1 MTTVESAKELLAF
14 HKGLVSISCI
24 TENEVDCTNYLEQYL
39 TKLGYTVELQE
50 IAPGRE
56 NVLAYLGPKGGPGR
70 NPRVLFNTH
79 IDVVPPY
86 IEYREDEENVY
97 GRGSSDA
104 KGCMAAQ
111 VQAVEELRKEGKIQV
126 GDVGFLFVVG
136 EEVDHIGMVKA
147 NDLGL
152 SPDYLIVGEPTESRL
167 ALGHKGVLRLN
178 ITIEGKA
185 AHSGYPELGV
195 SANEKM
201 IDLLSKLKA
210 VEWPKDDYFGQT
222 TLNFGT
228 IQGGLAANI
237 VPAQCKAGLAF
248 RIATSTQEVLDLVEG
263 IIPKEQQ
270 LKDKITIERLTC
282 WEPVRCHAVEG
293 FETFVANYFTDIPSF
308 TTAKHSLLFGPGSIL
323 CAHAPDEYIN
333 KKELIAAVGSY
344 KDIVLK
350 LFEESKQK

>member
-1 MTTVESAKELLAF
+1 MTSKESIQQLFDF

-24 TENEVDCTNYLEQYL
+24 TENESPCTAYLHQYL
-39 TKLGYTVELQE
+39 TGLGYTVELQQ
-50 IAPGRE
+50 ISPGRE
-56 NVLAYLGPKGGPGR
+56 NVLAYLGTNR

-104 KGCMAAQ
+104 KGSMASQ
-111 VQAVEELRKEGKIQV
+111 VQAVEELRREGKIKE

-152 SPDYLIVGEPTESRL
+152 TPDYLIVGEPTESRL

-178 ITIEGKA
+178 ISLEGKA
-185 AHSGYPELGV
+185 GHSGHPELGI
-195 SANEKM
+195 SA
-201 IDLLSKLKA
+201 IDRLLDILQSLRA
-210 VEWPKDDYFGQT
+210 LDLPESSYFGKT
-222 TLNFGT
+222 TMNIGT
-228 IQGGLAANI
+228 IEGGLAANI
-237 VPAQCKAGLAF
+237 IPAHAKAGISF
-248 RIATSTQEVLDLVEG
+248 RIATSTQEVLDLVDTV
-263 IIPKEQQ
+263 IPHEKQIAE
-270 LKDKITIERLTC
+270 KITVERLTC
-282 WEPVRCHAVEG
+282 WEPVRCHSVPG

-308 TTAKHSLLFGPGSIL
+308 TSAKKSLLFGPGSIL
-323 CAHAPDEYIN
+323 CAHAPHEFIN
-333 KKELIAAVGSY
+333 KKELIAAVASY

-350 LFEESKQK
+350 VLAEAEE

>member
-1 MTTVESAKELLAF
+1 MATKESAQELLDF

-24 TENEVDCTNYLEQYL
+24 TENESPCTKFLNEHL

-56 NVLAYLGPKGGPGR
+56 NVLAYLGKNR
-70 NPRVLFNTH
+70 NPTILFNTH

-111 VQAVEELRKEGKIQV
+111 VQAVEELRKEGKIKE

-152 SPDYLIVGEPTESRL
+152 SPEYLVVGEPTESRL

-178 ITIEGKA
+178 ISIEGKA

-195 SANEKM
+195 SANDKL
-201 IDLLSKLKA
+201 IDILYQLKA
-210 VEWPKDDYFGQT
+210 LKLPKDDYFGET
-222 TLNFGT
+222 TMNIGV
-228 IQGGLAANI
+228 ISGGLAANI
-237 VPAQCKAGLAF
+237 VPAFAKAGISF
-248 RIATSTQEVLDLVEG
+248 RIATSTKEVLDLVNQVLPEEKL
-263 IIPKEQQ
+263 IE
-270 LKDKITIERLTC
+270 DKISIERLTC
-282 WEPVRCHAVEG
+282 WEPVRCHSVPG
-293 FETFVANYFTDIPSF
+293 FNTFVANYFTDIPSF
-308 TTAKHSLLFGPGSIL
+308 TTAKHSLLYGPGSIL
-323 CAHAPDEYIN
+323 CAHAPHEYIN

-350 LFEESKQK
+350 LLAEYKQ

>member
-1 MTTVESAKELLAF
+1 MTTPESAKEVLAF
-14 HKGLVSISCI
+14 HKGLVSIDCI
-24 TENEVDCTNYLEQYL
+24 TENESPCTNYLHSYL

-56 NVLAYLGPKGGPGR
+56 NVLAYLGKGR

-86 IEYREDEENVY
+86 IPYREDEENVY

-111 VQAVEELRKEGKIQV
+111 VHAVEELRKEGKV
-126 GDVGFLFVVG
+126 KEGDVGFLFVVG
-136 EEVDHIGMVKA
+136 EEVDHIGMVEA
-147 NDLGL
+147 NSLGL
-152 SPDYLIVGEPTESRL
+152 TPDYLIVGEPTESRL

-178 ITIEGKA
+178 ISIEGKA
-185 AHSGYPELGV
+185 AHSGYPELGI
-195 SANEKM
+195 SANDKL
-201 IDLLSKLKA
+201 IDLLSKFLALKL
-210 VEWPKDDYFGQT
+210 PKDDYFGQT
-222 TLNFGT
+222 TMNIGT

-237 VPAQCKAGLAF
+237 VPAFATAGISF
-248 RIATSTQEVLDLVEG
+248 RIATSTKDVLDLVDT
-263 IIPKEQQ
+263 ILTKEKQIQ
-270 LKDKITIERLTC
+270 DKIKVEQVTC
-282 WEPVRCHAVEG
+282 WEPVRCHIVPG

-308 TTAKHSLLFGPGSIL
+308 TTAKQSLLYGPGSIL
-323 CAHAPDEYIN
+323 CAHAPHEYIN

-350 LFEESKQK
+350 LFSELEQ

>member
-1 MTTVESAKELLAF
+1 MTTPESAKELLAF

-24 TENEVDCTNYLEQYL
+24 TENESPCTQYL
-39 TKLGYTVELQE
+39 HAHLTNLGYTVELQT
-50 IAPGRE
+50 ISPGRE
-56 NVLAYLGPKGGPGR
+56 NVLAYLGKGR
-70 NPRVLFNTH
+70 NPRILFNTH

-111 VQAVEELRKEGKIQV
+111 VQAVEELRKEGKV
-126 GDVGFLFVVG
+126 KEGDIGFLFVVG

-152 SPDYLIVGEPTESRL
+152 TPDYLIVGEPTESRL

-185 AHSGYPELGV
+185 AHSGYPELGI
-195 SANEKM
+195 SANDKM
-201 IDLLSKLKA
+201 IELLHKLKSLKLP
-210 VEWPKDDYFGQT
+210 EDDYFGKT
-222 TLNFGT
+222 TMNIGT
-228 IQGGLAANI
+228 INGGLAANI
-237 VPAQCKAGLAF
+237 VPALSKAGISF
-248 RIATSTQEVLDLVEG
+248 RIATSTQEVLDLVEQV
-263 IIPKEQQ
+263 IPHEQQ

-282 WEPVRCHAVEG
+282 WEPVRCHSVPG

-308 TTAKHSLLFGPGSIL
+308 TTAKHSLLYGPGSIL
-323 CAHAPDEYIN
+323 CAHAPHEYIN

-350 LFEESKQK
+350 LFAESL

>member
-1 MTTVESAKELLAF
+1 MTTPESVQELLAF

-24 TENEVDCTNYLEQYL
+24 TENESPCTQYLHSHL
-39 TKLGYTVELQE
+39 TKLGYTVELQT
-50 IAPGRE
+50 ISPGRE
-56 NVLAYLGPKGGPGR
+56 NVLAYLGKGR

-111 VQAVEELRKEGKIQV
+111 VQAVEELRKDGLVKE

-152 SPDYLIVGEPTESRL
+152 TPDYLIVGEPTESRL

-178 ITIEGKA
+178 ISIEGKA

-195 SANEKM
+195 SANDKM
-201 IDLLSKLKA
+201 IDLLYKLKSLKLP
-210 VEWPKDDYFGQT
+210 EDSYFGKT
-222 TLNFGT
+222 TMNIGT

-237 VPAQCKAGLAF
+237 VPAFSKAGISF
-248 RIATSTQEVLDLVEG
+248 RIATSTKDVLDLVDQV
-263 IIPKEQQ
+263 IPYEQQ
-270 LKDKITIERLTC
+270 LKDKISIERVTC
-282 WEPVRCHAVEG
+282 WEPVRCHSVPG

-308 TTAKHSLLFGPGSIL
+308 TSAKHSLLYGPGSIL
-323 CAHAPDEYIN
+323 CAHAPHEYIS

-350 LFEESKQK
+350 LFAESQ

>member
-1 MTTVESAKELLAF
+1 MTSKESAQELLAF
-14 HKGLVSISCI
+14 HKALVSISCI
-24 TENEVDCTNYLEQYL
+24 TENESPCTEYLQAHL
-39 TKLGYTVELQE
+39 TKLGYTVELQK

-56 NVLAYLGPKGGPGR
+56 NVLAYLGKGR
-70 NPRVLFNTH
+70 NPKVLFNTH

-86 IEYREDEENVY
+86 IEYREDDENVY

-104 KGCMAAQ
+104 KGSMAAQ
-111 VQAVEELRKEGKIQV
+111 VQAVEELRREGKV
-126 GDVGFLFVVG
+126 AEGDIGFLFVVG

-152 SPDYLIVGEPTESRL
+152 TPDYLIVGEPTESRL

-178 ITIEGKA
+178 ISIEGKA
-185 AHSGYPELGV
+185 AHSGYPELGI
-195 SANEKM
+195 SANDKL

-210 VEWPKDDYFGQT
+210 LDLPEDSYFGKT
-222 TLNFGT
+222 TMNIGM
-228 IQGGLAANI
+228 IRGGLAANI
-237 VPAQCKAGLAF
+237 VPAFATAGISF
-248 RIATSTQEVLDLVEG
+248 RIATSTQDVLDLVDKV
-263 IIPKEQQ
+263 IPQEQQ

-282 WEPVRCHAVEG
+282 WEPVRCHSVPG

-308 TTAKHSLLFGPGSIL
+308 LTAKHSLLFGPGSIL
-323 CAHAPDEYIN
+323 CAHAPHEYIN

-350 LFEESKQK
+350 LFAESRN

>member
-1 MTTVESAKELLAF
+1 MTTKESAQELLEF

-24 TENEVDCTNYLEQYL
+24 TENESPCTEFLHKHL
-39 TKLGYTVELQE
+39 TQLGYTVELQK

-56 NVLAYLGPKGGPGR
+56 NVLAYLGKGR
-70 NPRVLFNTH
+70 NPTILFNTH

-104 KGCMAAQ
+104 KGSMAAQ
-111 VQAVEELRKEGKIQV
+111 VQAVEELRKEGKV
-126 GDVGFLFVVG
+126 KEGDIGFLFVVG

-152 SPDYLIVGEPTESRL
+152 TPEYLIVGEPTESRL

-178 ITIEGKA
+178 ISIEGKA
-185 AHSGYPELGV
+185 AHSGYPELGI
-195 SANEKM
+195 SANDKL
-201 IDLLSKLKA
+201 IDLLYKLKNLDLP
-210 VEWPKDDYFGQT
+210 EDDYFGQT
-222 TLNFGT
+222 TLNIGM
-228 IQGGLAANI
+228 INGGLAANI
-237 VPAQCKAGLAF
+237 VPAFATAGISF
-248 RIATSTQEVLDLVEG
+248 RIATSTQEVLDMVEKV
-263 IIPKEQQ
+263 IPKKQQ
-270 LKDKITIERLTC
+270 LQDKITIERLTC
-282 WEPVRCHAVEG
+282 WEPVRCHSVPG

-308 TTAKHSLLFGPGSIL
+308 LTAKHSLLYGPGSIL
-323 CAHAPDEYIN
+323 CAHAPHEYIN

-350 LFEESKQK
+350 LFAEHKQ

>member
-1 MTTVESAKELLAF
+1 MTTKESTQELLAF
-14 HKGLVSISCI
+14 HKSLVSISCI
-24 TENEVDCTNYLEQYL
+24 TENESPCTEFLQAYL
-39 TKLGYTVELQE
+39 TKLGYTVELQK

-56 NVLAYLGPKGGPGR
+56 NVLAYLGQGR
-70 NPRVLFNTH
+70 NPKVLFNTH

-104 KGCMAAQ
+104 KGSMAAQ
-111 VQAVEELRKEGKIQV
+111 VQAVEELRKEGKV
-126 GDVGFLFVVG
+126 KEGDVGFLFVVG

-152 SPDYLIVGEPTESRL
+152 TPDYLIVGEPTESRL

-178 ITIEGKA
+178 ISIQGKA

-195 SANEKM
+195 SANDKL
-201 IDLLSKLKA
+201 IDILYQLKA
-210 VEWPKDDYFGQT
+210 LELPKDDYFGQT
-222 TLNFGT
+222 TMNIGVMN
-228 IQGGLAANI
+228 GGLAANI
-237 VPAQCKAGLAF
+237 VPAFATAGISF
-248 RIATSTQEVLDLVEG
+248 RVSTSTKEILDLVHTV
-263 IIPKEQQ
+263 IPKERQIE
-270 LKDKITIERLTC
+270 DKITVERLTC
-282 WEPVRCHAVEG
+282 WEPVRCHSVPG

-308 TTAKHSLLFGPGSIL
+308 LTAKHSLLFGPGSIL
-323 CAHAPDEYIN
+323 CAHAPHEYIN

-350 LFEESKQK
+350 LFAESQH

>member
-1 MTTVESAKELLAF
+1 MATKESAQELLDF

-24 TENEVDCTNYLEQYL
+24 TENESPCTKFLNEHL

-56 NVLAYLGPKGGPGR
+56 NVLAYLGKNR
-70 NPRVLFNTH
+70 NPTILFNTH

-111 VQAVEELRKEGKIQV
+111 VQAVEELRKEGKIKE

-152 SPDYLIVGEPTESRL
+152 SPEYLVVGEPTESRL

-178 ITIEGKA
+178 ISIEGKA

-195 SANEKM
+195 SANDKL
-201 IDLLSKLKA
+201 IDILYQLKA
-210 VEWPKDDYFGQT
+210 LKLPKDDYFGET
-222 TLNFGT
+222 TMNIGV
-228 IQGGLAANI
+228 ISGGLAANI
-237 VPAQCKAGLAF
+237 VPAFAKAGISF
-248 RIATSTQEVLDLVEG
+248 RIATSTKEVLDLVNQVLPEEKL
-263 IIPKEQQ
+263 I
-270 LKDKITIERLTC
+270 KDKISIERLTC
-282 WEPVRCHAVEG
+282 WEPVRCHSVPG
-293 FETFVANYFTDIPSF
+293 FNTFVANYFTDIPSF
-308 TTAKHSLLFGPGSIL
+308 TTAKHSLLYGPGSIL
-323 CAHAPDEYIN
+323 CAHAPHEYIN

-350 LFEESKQK
+350 LLAEYKQ

>member
-1 MTTVESAKELLAF
+1 MTTKESAQELLDF

-24 TENEVDCTNYLEQYL
+24 TENESPCTKFLHEHL

-50 IAPGRE
+50 VAPGRE
-56 NVLAYLGPKGGPGR
+56 NVLAYLGKGR
-70 NPRVLFNTH
+70 NPTVLFNTH

-97 GRGSSDA
+97 GRGASDA

-111 VQAVEELRKEGKIQV
+111 VQAVEELRKEGKV
-126 GDVGFLFVVG
+126 KEGDVGFLFVVG

-152 SPDYLIVGEPTESRL
+152 SPGYLVVGEPTESRL

-178 ITIEGKA
+178 ISIEGKA
-185 AHSGYPELGV
+185 AHSGYPELGI

-201 IDLLSKLKA
+201 IDILYKLKSLKL
-210 VEWPKDDYFGQT
+210 PKDDYFGQT
-222 TLNFGT
+222 TMNIGVLK
-228 IQGGLAANI
+228 GGLAANI
-237 VPAQCKAGLAF
+237 VPAFSTVGISF
-248 RIATSTQEVLDLVEG
+248 RIATSTKDVLDLVDQV
-263 IIPKEQQ
+263 IPAEMQA
-270 LKDKITIERLTC
+270 KDKITIEKITC
-282 WEPVRCHAVEG
+282 WEPVRCHSVPG

-308 TTAKHSLLFGPGSIL
+308 TSAKHSLLYGPGSIL
-323 CAHAPDEYIN
+323 CAHAPHEYIN

-344 KDIVLK
+344 KDITLK
-350 LFEESKQK
+350 LLAEHNQ

>member
-1 MTTVESAKELLAF
+1 MTTQQSAQELLAF

-24 TENEVDCTNYLEQYL
+24 TENESPCTQYLHSHL
-39 TKLGYTVELQE
+39 TKLGYTVELQT
-50 IAPGRE
+50 ISPGRE
-56 NVLAYLGPKGGPGR
+56 NVLAYLGKGR

-111 VQAVEELRKEGKIQV
+111 VQAVEELRKEGKV
-126 GDVGFLFVVG
+126 KEGDVGFLFVVG

-152 SPDYLIVGEPTESRL
+152 TPEYLIVGEPTESRL

-178 ITIEGKA
+178 ISIEGKA
-185 AHSGYPELGV
+185 AHSGYPELGI
-195 SANEKM
+195 SANDKM
-201 IDLLSKLKA
+201 IDLLYKLKSLDLP
-210 VEWPKDDYFGQT
+210 EDPYFGKT
-222 TLNFGT
+222 TMNIGT

-237 VPAQCKAGLAF
+237 VPAFSKAGISF
-248 RIATSTQEVLDLVEG
+248 RIATSTQQVLDLVEKV
-263 IIPKEQQ
+263 IPHEQQ

-282 WEPVRCHAVEG
+282 WEPVRCHSVPG

-308 TTAKHSLLFGPGSIL
+308 TSAKHSLLYGPGSIL
-323 CAHAPDEYIN
+323 CAHAPHEYIN

-350 LFEESKQK
+350 LFAESQ

>member
-1 MTTVESAKELLAF
+1 MTTKESAQELLAF
-14 HKGLVSISCI
+14 HKGLVSIPCI
-24 TENEVDCTNYLEQYL
+24 TENESPCTKYIHEYL

-56 NVLAYLGPKGGPGR
+56 NVLAYLGKNR

-86 IEYREDEENVY
+86 IDYREDEENVY

-111 VQAVEELRKEGKIQV
+111 VRAVEELRKEGKINE

-147 NDLGL
+147 NGLGL
-152 SPDYLIVGEPTESRL
+152 TPDYLIVGEPTESRL

-178 ITIEGKA
+178 IRIEGKA

-195 SANEKM
+195 SANDKL
-201 IDLLSKLKA
+201 IDILYKLKSLDL
-210 VEWPKDDYFGQT
+210 PKDDYFGQT
-222 TLNFGT
+222 TLNIGT
-228 IQGGLAANI
+228 INGGLAANI
-237 VPAQCKAGLAF
+237 VPAFATAGISF
-248 RIATSTQEVLDLVEG
+248 RIATSTQEVLDLVEKV
-263 IIPKEQQ
+263 IPKEQQ
-270 LKDKITIERLTC
+270 LKDKISIERLTC
-282 WEPVRCHAVEG
+282 WEPVRCHSVPG

-308 TTAKHSLLFGPGSIL
+308 LTAKHSLLFGPGSIL
-323 CAHAPDEYIN
+323 CAHAPHEYIN

-350 LFEESKQK
+350 LFAEGQQ

>member
-1 MTTVESAKELLAF
+1 MTSKESAQQLLDF

-24 TENEVDCTNYLEQYL
+24 TENESPCTQYL
-39 TKLGYTVELQE
+39 HHHLTQLGYTVELQQ

-56 NVLAYLGPKGGPGR
+56 NVLAYLGKGR

-111 VQAVEELRKEGKIQV
+111 VQAVEELRKEGKV
-126 GDVGFLFVVG
+126 KEGDIGFLFVVG

-152 SPDYLIVGEPTESRL
+152 TPDYLIVGEPTESRL

-178 ITIEGKA
+178 ISIEGKA

-195 SANEKM
+195 SANDKL
-201 IDLLSKLKA
+201 IDILYKLKSL
-210 VEWPKDDYFGQT
+210 ELPKDDYFGQT
-222 TLNFGT
+222 TLNIGM
-228 IQGGLAANI
+228 INGGLAANI
-237 VPAQCKAGLAF
+237 VPAFATAGISF
-248 RIATSTQEVLDLVEG
+248 RIATSTQEVLDLVET
-263 IIPKEQQ
+263 IIPQEQQ
-270 LKDKITIERLTC
+270 IKDKITIERLTC
-282 WEPVRCHAVEG
+282 WEPVRCHSVPG

-308 TTAKHSLLFGPGSIL
+308 LTAKHSLLFGPGSIL

-333 KKELIAAVGSY
+333 KKELIASVGSY

-350 LFEESKQK
+350 LFAEGQY

>member
-1 MTTVESAKELLAF
+1 MTTPESAKELLAF

-24 TENEVDCTNYLEQYL
+24 TENESPCTQYL
-39 TKLGYTVELQE
+39 QAYLTNLGYTVELQT

-56 NVLAYLGPKGGPGR
+56 NVLAYLGKGR
-70 NPRVLFNTH
+70 NPRVLFNSH

-86 IEYREDEENVY
+86 VEYREDEENVY

-104 KGCMAAQ
+104 KGSMAAQ
-111 VQAVEELRKEGKIQV
+111 VQAVEELRREGKV
-126 GDVGFLFVVG
+126 KDGDIGFLFVVG

-152 SPDYLIVGEPTESRL
+152 TPDYLIVGEPTESRL

-178 ITIEGKA
+178 ISIEGKA

-195 SANEKM
+195 SANDKM
-201 IDLLSKLKA
+201 IDLLHKLKSIKLP
-210 VEWPKDDYFGQT
+210 EDPYFGKT
-222 TLNFGT
+222 TMNIGT

-237 VPAQCKAGLAF
+237 VPAFSKAGISF
-248 RIATSTQEVLDLVEG
+248 RIATSTQEVLDLVEQVLTV
-263 IIPKEQQ
+263 EQQ
-270 LKDKITIERLTC
+270 LKDKISIERLTC
-282 WEPVRCHAVEG
+282 WEPVRCHSVPG

-308 TTAKHSLLFGPGSIL
+308 NTAKHSLLFGPGSIL
-323 CAHAPDEYIN
+323 CAHAPNEFIN

-350 LFEESKQK
+350 LFAESQ